1 MNGNRADSFLRLIRR
16 SQRGRLKIY
25 LGYAAG
31 VGKTY
36 QMLLEAHRIKE
47 DGIDVAIGLVETHG
61 RAETEALLAGL
72 ELIPRRK
79 ITYRGIEIEEMDLDA
94 ILSRRPSVVLVD
106 ELAHT
111 NVPGSK
117 NAKRYQDV
125 EEMLA
130 AGIHVISTLNV
141 QHLESLYETVE
152 RATGVKVRERI
163 PDRVVAEADQL
174 VNVDITTEDL
184 RRRLKEG
191 KVYTKERIETAL
203 DHFFKPANLE
213 QLRELTLRELAAQID
228 SRRRDP
234 LSEDLPSSPDQVM
247 VCLSSGG
254 HNSEALLRYA
264 SRLAGRLNRNWY
276 AVYVQTSQ
284 ERPTAIDAATQRML
298 SNTLTLAQQLGATS
312 FTYKGEDIVKTI
324 LQFAKEYRVGHIV
337 IGTPGRKVPFWRRLL
352 GEVSI
357 VERLVTEG
365 RGITV
370 VVLDTKAIP
379 DDRPT
384 AGPIRPGEKLHRN
397 IEEKANLGSRSDNVL
412 ANAGVLVW
420 DEPMEK
426 EEAMRQLLDACCRER
441 TEQRDSAWKA
451 LLEREQQGG
460 TFVGEDV
467 AIPHA
472 RIAGLQRPLVAF
484 GVSKAAIRDRE
495 SGQEIRIMFLLLS
508 PADPPESHVKMLS
521 VISRMALDD
530 QWRKEAL
537 AARESSDVMRGDP
550 PAGRAPQG
558 DRPMRRGAGY
568 GEGAL
573 FLVGIVQRDSKV
585 SGTLKESLIQPGR

>member
-1 MNGNRADSFLRLIRR
+1 MNGSRADSFLHLIRR

-36 QMLLEAHRIKE
+36 QMLLEAHRLEE
-47 DGIDVAIGLVETHG
+47 DGIDAAVGLVDTHG

-72 ELIPRRK
+72 SLIPCRK
-79 ITYRGIEIEEMDLDA
+79 ITYHGIETEEMDLEA

-125 EEMLA
+125 EEILS

-203 DHFFKPANLE
+203 AHFFKSTNLA

-228 SRRRDP
+228 SHRRDP
-234 LSEDLPSSPDQVM
+234 LSEDRPSSPDQVM
-247 VCLSSGG
+247 VCLSSRGP
-254 HNSEALLRYA
+254 NSKALLRYA

-276 AVYVQTSQ
+276 AVYVQTAQ
-284 ERPTAIDAATQRML
+284 EHPTVIDAATQRML
-298 SNTLTLAQQLGATS
+298 STTLTLAQQLGATV
-312 FTYKGEDIVKTI
+312 FTYKGDDIVKTI

-337 IGTPGRKVPFWRRLL
+337 IGAPGRRVPFWRRLR

-357 VERLVTEG
+357 VERLIAEG
-365 RGITV
+365 TGITV

-379 DDRPT
+379 DAQAAFEAARP
-384 AGPIRPGEKLHRN
+384 ARKSHQDVGRMG
-397 IEEKANLGSRSDNVL
+397 NVIL
-412 ANAGVLVW
+412 ASEVVLSNSCIFIW
-420 DEPMEK
+420 DEIIEK
-426 EEAMRQLLDACCRER
+426 EEAMKQLLDSCCRER
-441 TEQRDSAWKA
+441 MEHRESAWEA
-451 LLEREQQGG
+451 LFKREQQGG

-472 RIAGLQRPLVAF
+472 RFAGVLRPLVAL
-484 GVSKAAIRDRE
+484 GVGRAGIRDRE
-495 SGQEIRIMFLLLS
+495 SGRSVRIMLLLLS
-508 PADPPESHVKMLS
+508 PTDPPERHLAMLA
-521 VISRMALDD
+521 VISKMAGDD
-530 QWRKEAL
+530 QWRKEVLSA
-537 AARESSDVMRGDP
+537 EKFSDIIRVIQAWEERQ
-550 PAGRAPQG
+550 GRPN
-558 DRPMRRGAGY
+558 
-568 GEGAL
+568 E
-573 FLVGIVQRDSKV
+573 
-585 SGTLKESLIQPGR
+585 E